1 MSRMLIT
8 RSFCWLPRKRLLA
21 GGREDPSKGIIKDI
35 ETVGKAWTV
44 SILQDGRVD
53 IEWKN
58 KVMDSRLPSIKSS
71 ELPGEL
77 VDLFPVAE
85 FTGGCPVNRIVG

>member
-44 SILQDGRVD
+44 SILEDCRTAGSSD
-53 IEWKN
+53 